1 MFEFIHVTAQYSNA
15 VLVAVLP
22 YITDFSHKLNLS
34 IVAPVTPSQVLSFK
48 CDPRKDHIGGVITL
62 TNHFEF
68 TFLDGRVCVYRSPQS
83 YFSLQEPDLVPKFYG
98 PVKINKQKA
107 LEVAHDVIRKLGYTD
122 QMFHADR
129 VPQITLPEK
138 VGTNYVARYMFQWL
152 DPTWRGSKTIVPSLL
167 TVEVN
172 ASNSRIEMMSIT
184 SRETQRPSP
193 KVDVEPAPLR
203 KAEQPQLRQDEG
215 RKTESINSA
224 YAEAFLNAILP
235 QVSEFIIK
243 AGLSIATPLT
253 TNDVDI
259 SQYICTLDRGN
270 PNAQL
275 YLKSGDRFNYTHGHV
290 TAFYA
295 HDAFLKFPDM
305 GKVEDFLGK
314 INMNTN
320 DAITLAKQV
329 VKKLGYTDRRMETGF
344 GAPIY
349 VGTDK
354 FTRYFIHFHRPE
366 DNSYIAAFE
375 IDLESKTIKSV
386 YLDDP
391 SLWREPPKIDV
402 PISLPPPKETNA
414 APAKR
419 AVTPAANGPKQDW
432 RIFQPTNP

>member
-193 KVDVEPAPLR
+193 KVDVEPAHVQ
-203 KAEQPQLRQDEG
+203 KADQPQSRQEEG
-215 RKTESINSA
+215 KKTEYINSA

-290 TAFYA
+290 TAFY
-295 HDAFLKFPDM
+295 
-305 GKVEDFLGK
+305 
-314 INMNTN
+314 
-320 DAITLAKQV
+320 
-329 VKKLGYTDRRMETGF
+329 R
-344 GAPIY
+344 
-349 VGTDK
+349 
-354 FTRYFIHFHRPE
+354 
-366 DNSYIAAFE
+366 S
-375 IDLESKTIKSV
+375 
-386 YLDDP
+386 
-391 SLWREPPKIDV
+391 
-402 PISLPPPKETNA
+402 
-414 APAKR
+414 
-419 AVTPAANGPKQDW
+419 
-432 RIFQPTNP
+432 